1 MQGAARHSVAMKPAD
16 TPMAIGTEIS
26 GPGRAY
32 FDTVVTD
39 NMIDALMEL
48 AAEVW
53 TIRDR
58 QVVLE
63 SVLAAQGIDAAT
75 LIEAHR
81 PTADEMAARKQ
92 LREAFV
98 ARLLAGFLRRADG
111 GEGRA

>member
-1 MQGAARHSVAMKPAD
+1 MHGEARQSVRMEPG
-16 TPMAIGTEIS
+16 PNPSSIGIEID

-39 NMIDALMEL
+39 NIIDMVMEL

-53 TIRDR
+53 TVRDR
-58 QVVLE
+58 QYVME
-63 SVLAAQGIDAAT
+63 NVLASQGIDAAT

-81 PTADEMAARKQ
+81 PTAEEIAARRI

-98 ARLLAGFLRRADG
+98 ARLLAGFLRRANVAEDK
-111 GEGRA
+111 